1 MASLRRGTPSASN
14 SRIAGAT
21 RATMALISAEPANIR
36 AFDIQ
41 VRRER
46 GHFCL
51 DTNRLL
57 AVGKPAAGGSRR
69 ILLLRL
75 SPRRGKGPLTA
86 EEADQVRG
94 WITDGT
100 PDGLGL
106 PFAPWTSRALR
117 QRRRDLPGGRQH
129 AGLSATL
136 VRGHRSRVRSR
147 AASTSPSPAGSPAD
161 RLRADA
167 ARPSTSGASC
177 RRGSR
182 KCPVGRIEQ
191 PVLPRVPYRLTRPDG
206 RTGGERDARDRTRR
220 ARVALVAGARNGAR
234 RPRRAPPRARGGRGR
249 GEPDAARRR
258 AACGP
263 RSAGPGPPAG
273 PARGRAVAVGR
284 PGAPAAVR
292 PRRASR
298 LGRPSRAPPAG
309 ARPPARR

>member
-21 RATMALISAEPANIR
+21 RATVALISAEPANIW

-41 VRRER
+41 VQRETE
-46 GHFCL
+46 HFRL

-75 SPRRGKGPLTA
+75 SPRRGKGLLAA

-94 WITDGT
+94 WIADGT

-106 PFAPWTSRALR
+106 PFAPWTGRALH
-117 QRRRDLPGGRQH
+117 QRRRDLPGGRRH
-129 AGLSATL
+129 AGLAATL

-147 AASTSPSPAGSPAD
+147 AASTPPSPAGSPAD

-167 ARPSTSGASC
+167 ARPSTAGASR

-182 KCPVGRIEQ
+182 KCPVGRIKY

-220 ARVALVAGARNGAR
+220 ARVALVAGGAVAPVPS
-234 RPRRAPPRARGGRGR
+234 PRRWSMA
-249 GEPDAARRR
+249 
-258 AACGP
+258 
-263 RSAGPGPPAG
+263 
-273 PARGRAVAVGR
+273 
-284 PGAPAAVR
+284 
-292 PRRASR
+292 
-298 LGRPSRAPPAG
+298 
-309 ARPPARR
+309 